1 MTATESPPAPAAPAN
16 PHHERRWLILALLG
30 TAQLM
35 VVLDATVVNIALPSA
50 QKALGFSDA
59 NRQWIVTA
67 YSLTFGSLLLLFGRI
82 GDLFGRK
89 RTLIVGL
96 VAFGVVSAIG
106 GAAESFG
113 MLVTARAFQGAAGAL
128 LAPSALSLLTTTFT
142 EPRERGIAFGVYGAV
157 AGAGGAVGLLLGGVL
172 TEYFSWRWCLYV
184 NVVIAVPAVFAAIVL
199 LTNQVPSERPRFDIP
214 GAVAVSLGLFL
225 IVYGFSQAEPRGWT
239 DWETLGS
246 LIVGVA
252 LLIVFAVIERRAPH
266 PLLPLRI
273 VLDRNRGGSYLSV
286 LISGAGLFGVFLF
299 LTYYLQKTLGYS
311 PVTTGLAFLPM
322 VGMIIVGST
331 TSNAVLLPRFGPK
344 PLVPTGMLLAALGM
358 VLLAQ
363 LGVQSTY
370 VAHILPA
377 LLIIGAGLGLIFA
390 PSINTAT
397 LGVSQED
404 AGVASATVNSC
415 QQVGGSI
422 GTAFLNTIA
431 TTAVTS
437 YLVGKTPTPLV
448 AAQAA
453 VHGYTVAFWWA
464 AGIFL
469 LGAVVSGTLL
479 RPGAAA
485 VGLVAETQPAVAV

>member
-1 MTATESPPAPAAPAN
+1 
-16 PHHERRWLILALLG
+16 
-30 TAQLM
+30 M

-50 QKALGFSDA
+50 QRALRFSDA

-67 YSLTFGSLLLLFGRI
+67 YSLTFGSLLLLFGRF

-89 RTLIVGL
+89 RTLVIGL
-96 VAFGVVSAIG
+96 VGFGVISAIG
-106 GAAESFG
+106 GAAQSFG
-113 MLVTARAFQGAAGAL
+113 VLVTARAFQGAAGAL

-142 EPRERGIAFGVYGAV
+142 EPRERGIAFGIYGAI
-157 AGAGGAVGLLLGGVL
+157 AGAGGAVGLLLGGLL
-172 TEYFSWRWCLYV
+172 TEYLSWRWCLYV
-184 NVVIAVPAVFAAIVL
+184 NVVIAVPAVLAALAL

-225 IVYGFSQAEPRGWT
+225 IVFGFSQAEPRGWT
-239 DWETLGS
+239 DVETLGS
-246 LIVGVA
+246 LIVGVI
-252 LLIVFAVIERRAPH
+252 LLAVFVVIERRAAH

-299 LTYYLQKTLGYS
+299 LTYYLQQTLRYS

-322 VGMIIVGST
+322 VAMIIVGST

-358 VLLAQ
+358 VILAQ
-363 LGVQSTY
+363 LGVHSSY
-370 VAHILPA
+370 AGHILPA
-377 LLIIGAGLGLIFA
+377 LLMIGLGLGLIFA
-390 PSINTAT
+390 PAINTAT
-397 LGVSQED
+397 LGVTQAD

-415 QQVGGSI
+415 QQVGGWS
-422 GTAFLNTIA
+422 GAAFLNTIA

-437 YLVGKTPTPLV
+437 YLAGKALTPLV

-453 VHGYTVAFWWA
+453 VHGYTVA
-464 AGIFL
+464 
-469 LGAVVSGTLL
+469 
-479 RPGAAA
+479 
-485 VGLVAETQPAVAV
+485 

>member
-1 MTATESPPAPAAPAN
+1 MAATETIEATQQLAN
-16 PHHERRWLILALLG
+16 PHHDRRWLILALLG

-50 QKALGFSDA
+50 QKALNFSDA

-67 YSLTFGSLLLLFGRI
+67 YSLTFGSLLLLFGRF

-89 RTLIVGL
+89 RTLMIGL
-96 VAFGVVSAIG
+96 AAFGIVSAIG
-106 GAAESFG
+106 GAAQSFG

-128 LAPSALSLLTTTFT
+128 LAPSALGLLTTTFT
-142 EPRERGIAFGVYGAV
+142 EPRERGIAFGVYGAT

-172 TEYFSWRWCLYV
+172 TEYLSWRWCLYV
-184 NVVIAVPAVFAAIVL
+184 NVIIAVPALLAAMAL
-199 LTNQVPSERPRFDIP
+199 LTNQVPAERPRLDVP

-239 DWETLGS
+239 DWQTLGS
-246 LIVGVA
+246 LIVGVI
-252 LLIVFAVIERRAPH
+252 LLIVFAMIERQASH
-266 PLLPLRI
+266 PLLPPRV

-299 LTYYLQKTLGYS
+299 LTYYLQKTLNYS
-311 PVTTGLAFLPM
+311 PVVTGLAFLPM
-322 VGMIIVGST
+322 VVMIIVSST

-358 VLLAQ
+358 VILAQ
-363 LGVQSTY
+363 LGVHSTY
-370 VAHILPA
+370 ASDILPA
-377 LLIIGAGLGLIFA
+377 LIVTGLGLGLIFA

-437 YLVGKTPTPLV
+437 YLVGKAPTPLV

-464 AGIFL
+464 AGIFVF
-469 LGAVVSGTLL
+469 GALVSGTLL
-479 RPGAAA
+479 RPGAAPVLA
-485 VGLVAETQPAVAV
+485 VAEAQPVAAV

>member
-1 MTATESPPAPAAPAN
+1 VSATETIAPRADLTN

-82 GDLFGRK
+82 GDLWGRK
-89 RTLIVGL
+89 LTLVAGL
-96 VAFGVVSAIG
+96 VGFSVVSAIA
-106 GAAESFG
+106 GAAQSFG
-113 MLVTARAFQGAAGAL
+113 VLVAARALQGAFGAL

-142 EPRERGIAFGVYGAV
+142 EPRERGIAFGIYGAI

-172 TEYFSWRWCLYV
+172 TEYLSWRWCLYV
-184 NVVIAVPAVFAAIVL
+184 NVVIAVPAIFAALAL
-199 LTNQVPSERPRFDIP
+199 LTNQVPGERPRLDVP
-214 GAVAVSLGLFL
+214 GAVAVSFGLFAL
-225 IVYGFSQAEPRGWT
+225 VYGFSQAEPRGWT
-239 DWETLGS
+239 DGVTLAS
-246 LIVGVA
+246 LAIGVIVLTLFVM
-252 LLIVFAVIERRAPH
+252 IERRAAH

-286 LISGAGLFGVFLF
+286 LISGAGMFGVFLF
-299 LTYYLQKTLGYS
+299 LTYYLQKTLAYS
-311 PVTTGLAFLPM
+311 PVTSGVAFLPM
-322 VGMIIVGST
+322 VGAIVISST
-331 TSNAVLLPRFGPK
+331 TSNAILLPRLGPK

-358 VLLAQ
+358 FILAQ
-363 LGVQSTY
+363 LGVHSSY
-370 VAHILPA
+370 AGHILPA
-377 LLIIGAGLGLIFA
+377 LLVTGLGLGLIFA
-390 PSINTAT
+390 PSMNTAT
-397 LGVSQED
+397 LGVRPDD

-431 TTAVTS
+431 TAAVTS
-437 YLVGKTPTPLV
+437 YLSGKILTPAL
-448 AAQAA
+448 AAHAS

-464 AGIFL
+464 AGIFCF
-469 LGAVVSGTLL
+469 GAVVAGILL
-479 RPGAAA
+479 RPGVAVGAAEARPAA
-485 VGLVAETQPAVAV
+485 VPA

>member
-1 MTATESPPAPAAPAN
+1 LTATEPIDAPADLAN

-50 QKALGFSDA
+50 QRALGFSDG

-82 GDLFGRK
+82 GDMFGRK
-89 RTLIVGL
+89 RALVVGL

-106 GAAESFG
+106 GAAQSFG

-128 LAPSALSLLTTTFT
+128 LAPAALSLLTTTFT
-142 EPRERGIAFGVYGAV
+142 APRERGIAFGIYGAV

-172 TEYFSWRWCLYV
+172 TEYLSWRWCLYV
-184 NVVIAVPAVFAAIVL
+184 NVVIAVPAVFAALAL
-199 LTNQVPSERPRFDIP
+199 LTNQVPAERPRLDVP

-239 DWETLGS
+239 DVETLGS
-246 LIVGVA
+246 LIVGVI
-252 LLIVFAVIERRAPH
+252 LLGVFVMIERGSAH

-299 LTYYLQKTLGYS
+299 LTFYLQKTLAYS

-322 VGMIIVGST
+322 VAMIIVSST

-344 PLVPTGMLLAALGM
+344 PLVPTGMLLAAIGM
-358 VLLAQ
+358 VILAQ
-363 LGVQSTY
+363 LGVHSTY

-377 LLIIGAGLGLIFA
+377 LLVTGLGLGLIFA

-397 LGVSQED
+397 LGVSQDD

-437 YLVGKTPTPLV
+437 YLVGKSVTPLV

-479 RPGAAA
+479 RPGAA
-485 VGLVAETQPAVAV
+485 VVLAEGETVAVAV

>member
-1 MTATESPPAPAAPAN
+1 MIAAGAGSAN

-30 TAQLM
+30 VAQLM

-67 YSLTFGSLLLLFGRI
+67 YSLTFGSLLLLFGRV
-82 GDLFGRK
+82 GDLWGRK
-89 RTLIVGL
+89 LTLVVGL
-96 VAFGVVSAIG
+96 VGFSVVSAIA
-106 GAAESFG
+106 GAAQGFG
-113 MLVTARAFQGAAGAL
+113 VLVAARALQGAFGAL

-142 EPRERGIAFGVYGAV
+142 VPRERGIAFGIYGAI

-172 TEYFSWRWCLYV
+172 TEYLSWRWCLYV
-184 NVVIAVPAVFAAIVL
+184 NVVIAVPAIFAALVL
-199 LTNQVPSERPRFDIP
+199 LVNQVPAERPKLDVP
-214 GAVAVSLGLFL
+214 GAVTVSLGLFAL
-225 IVYGFSQAEPRGWT
+225 VYGFSQVV
-239 DWETLGS
+239 TLGS
-246 LIVGVA
+246 LTVGV
-252 LLIVFAVIERRAPH
+252 IVLVVFVLIERRAAH

-299 LTYYLQKTLGYS
+299 LTYYLQKTLDYS
-311 PVTTGLAFLPM
+311 PVVTGLAFLPM
-322 VGMIIVGST
+322 VGAIVLSST
-331 TSNAVLLPRFGPK
+331 FSNAVLLPRMGPK
-344 PLVPTGMLLAALGM
+344 PLVPTGMLLAAIGM
-358 VLLAQ
+358 TILAQ
-363 LGVQSTY
+363 LGVHSSY
-370 VAHILPA
+370 AGHILPA
-377 LLIIGAGLGLIFA
+377 LLVIGFGLGLIFA
-390 PSINTAT
+390 PSMNTAT
-397 LGVSQED
+397 LGVRPDD

-437 YLVGKTPTPLV
+437 YLVGKVPTPSV

-464 AGIFL
+464 AGIFG
-469 LGAVVSGTLL
+469 LGAVVAGVLL
-479 RPGAAA
+479 RPGVA
-485 VGLVAETQPAVAV
+485 VGAPEAQPAVAV